1 MMRSHYASEITPEME
16 GKEVAIAGW
25 LHEIRDIG
33 KIVFLQVRD
42 KTGITQVVAKNGE
55 CTEEVMKS
63 CVLPKD
69 SVVLIKGKVKKS
81 EAAKRGFEIALS
93 SIENLNPLREQ
104 MPFDV
109 TGMVPAEID
118 TRLNFRYVDLRRVPT
133 TAIFNIESTILNTFR
148 NTLVKS
154 EFQEIRTPCIVGEAT
169 EGGAEIFPVVYFEKE
184 AFLAQSPQ
192 LYKQLAVI
200 GGLDKV
206 FMVTPVFRAEKSNTV
221 YHLTEITQ
229 MDIEMGFADHDDA
242 ISVLKKVVAT
252 VTKEVDKKNA
262 ADLEKLG
269 VGKVEAKPVV
279 ISYKSALKKLDANGI
294 HMEFGEDFNRESEAM
309 LGKIFGDV
317 LIVKEYPTMVR
328 AFYSMP
334 NSKDPEV
341 CNSFDLLYK
350 GMEICSG
357 AQRIHKPE
365 LLVEALEKR
374 GMNPSNFESYIN
386 AFKLGAPPHA
396 GWSIGLERFA
406 MKLCNA
412 QNIRECS
419 LFPRDRNRITP

>member
-386 AFKLGAPPHA
+386 AFKLAAPPHA